1 MKTRFYVG
9 LIALAALAFV
19 GCAKDEVKSSVDNA
33 IEFGTYLGRD
43 AQTKGSVFDTETMQG
58 ENVGFGVF
66 AYYTNNAQ
74 YSDAATPNF
83 MNNQQVTYNE
93 SAKAWTYAPV
103 KYWPNEATDYVS
115 FFAYAPYAESYTVPE
130 SGNPIIDF
138 TVPADVTDHIDLVAA
153 ENSHIDCQKQAI
165 NGKILFTFQHALSRV
180 GFKVEAVMDEVNDQ
194 ENGDEDED
202 EDNQKKD
209 IAEGTTISVQEVEIY
224 SYFNN
229 SGKLNLNGAKWTDRA
244 FSYTSYK
251 LTRVNFEDVADEV
264 TITPTPLNNEESYM
278 MLIPTAASNKVKVR
292 VKYTVTT
299 EDDKLTGGE
308 SVVENNITSDE
319 FDFQFEQGK
328 AYTFV
333 LHLGLTSVKLDAEVD
348 AWEEMGDY
356 VVNVPNNF
364 EN

>member
-43 AQTKGSVFDTETMQG
+43 AQTKGSVFDTDDMKTQ
-58 ENVGFGVF
+58 GFGVF
-66 AYYTNNAQ
+66 AYYTNEAQ
-74 YSDAATPNF
+74 YSVDATPNF
-83 MNNQQVTYNE
+83 MYNEKVTYAGNT
-93 SAKAWTYAPV
+93 WTYAPV

-115 FFAYAPYAESYTVPE
+115 FFAYAPYDESYTVPE
-130 SGNPIIDF
+130 SGDPIIDF
-138 TVPADVTDHIDLVAA
+138 AVPADVTEHIDLVAA
-153 ENSHIDCQKQAI
+153 ENTHINCQKQAV
-165 NGKILFTFQHALSRV
+165 NDVVKFTFKHALSRV

-194 ENGDEDED
+194 VNGATPDT
-202 EDNQKKD
+202 DNQD
-209 IAEGTTISVQEVEIY
+209 NPITAGTTISVQEVEIY

-229 SGKLNLNGAKWTDRA
+229 SGKLNLNGAEWTDRA
-244 FSYTSYK
+244 YSYTSYK
-251 LTRVNFEDVADEV
+251 LTRDNFEDVADEV
-264 TITPTPLNNEESYM
+264 TITATPLNNEESYM

-299 EDDKLTGGE
+299 EDDKLTGDK

-333 LHLGLTSVKLDAEVD
+333 LHLGLTSVKLDAEV
-348 AWEEMGDY
+348 AKWEEMGDY

-364 EN
+364 E

>member
-1 MKTRFYVG
+1 MKTKLFTGV
-9 LIALAALAFV
+9 IALAVLVFV
-19 GCAKDEVKSSVDNA
+19 GCTKDEVKSSVDNA

-43 AQTKGSVFDTETMQG
+43 AQTKGSVFYTENMKTQ
-58 ENVGFGVF
+58 GFGVF
-66 AYYTNNAQ
+66 AYYTNDQ
-74 YSDAATPNF
+74 KYSAAATPNF
-83 MNNQQVTYNE
+83 MNNQQVTYVG
-93 SAKAWTYAPV
+93 SAWTYAPV

-115 FFAYAPYAESYTVPE
+115 FFAYAPYAKTYKVPA
-130 SGNPIIDF
+130 SGDPIIDF
-138 TVPADVTDHIDLVAA
+138 TVPADVTKHIDLVAA
-153 ENSHIDCQKQAI
+153 ENTHIDRQKQAV
-165 NGKILFTFQHALSRV
+165 NDVVKFTFKHALSRV

-194 ENGDEDED
+194 ENGDKD

-244 FSYTSYK
+244 YSYTSYK
-251 LTRVNFEDVADEV
+251 LIRDNFEAVADKV
-264 TITPTPLNNEESYM
+264 TITPTQLNNEESYM

-299 EDDKLTGGE
+299 KDDKLTDGA

-319 FDFQFEQGK
+319 FDFQFAQGK

-333 LHLGLTSVKLDAEVD
+333 LHLGLTSVKLDAEV
-348 AWEEMGDY
+348 ATWEEMGDY

-364 EN
+364 VK

>member
-66 AYYTNNAQ
+66 AYYTDEKR

-83 MNNQQVTYNE
+83 MNNQQVTYNG
-93 SAKAWTYAPV
+93 SAWTYAPV

-115 FFAYAPYAESYTVPE
+115 FFAYAPYREGFSVPT
-130 SGNPIIDF
+130 SGDPIISF
-138 TVPADVTDHIDLVAA
+138 AVGTDVTNHIDLVAA
-153 ENSHIDCQKQAI
+153 ENTHIDCQKQAI
-165 NGKILFTFQHALSRV
+165 NGKILFKFKHALSRV

-194 ENGDEDED
+194 ENGDKDEN
-202 EDNQKKD
+202 NQKNP
-209 IAEGTTISVQEVEIY
+209 ITEGTTISVQEVELIGNFY
-224 SYFNN
+224 TT
-229 SGKLNLNGAKWTDRA
+229 GKLNLNGAVWTPDEDGKTG
-244 FSYTSYK
+244 SYTLK
-251 LTRVNFEDVADEV
+251 AEDFTDVAKAV
-264 TITPTPLNNEESYM
+264 TIDPEVLNKNTEYM
-278 MLIPTAASNKVKVR
+278 MLIPTKTIAVKVR
-292 VKYTVTT
+292 VKYTVKTA
-299 EDDKLTGGE
+299 DDKLSDGA
-308 SVVENNITSDE
+308 SVVENDITSDE
-319 FDFQFEQGK
+319 FAFTFAQGK

-333 LHLGLTSVKLDAEVD
+333 LHLGLTSVKLDAEVAD
-348 AWEEMGDY
+348 WVEMGDY

-364 EN
+364 

>member
-43 AQTKGSVFDTETMQG
+43 AQTKGSVFDTEDMKTQ
-58 ENVGFGVF
+58 GFGVF
-66 AYYTNNAQ
+66 AYYTDEQ
-74 YSDAATPNF
+74 RYSAAATPNF
-83 MNNQQVTYNE
+83 MYNEEVTYDGT
-93 SAKAWTYAPV
+93 AWTYAPV

-115 FFAYAPYAESYTVPE
+115 FFAYAPYDNSYTVPE
-130 SGNPIIDF
+130 SGDPIIDF

-153 ENSHIDCQKQAI
+153 ENSHIDCQKQAV
-165 NGKILFTFQHALSRV
+165 NDVVKFTFKHALSRV

-194 ENGDEDED
+194 DNGDEDED
-202 EDNQKKD
+202 NQYKD

-244 FSYTSYK
+244 YSYTSYK
-251 LTRVNFEDVADEV
+251 LTRDNFEVVADKV

-299 EDDKLTGGE
+299 KDDKLTGDA

-333 LHLGLTSVKLDAEVD
+333 LHLGLTSVKLDAEV
-348 AWEEMGDY
+348 AEWEDMGDY

-364 EN
+364 EK

>member
-43 AQTKGSVFDTETMQG
+43 AQTKGSVFDTEDMKTQ
-58 ENVGFGVF
+58 GFGVF
-66 AYYTNNAQ
+66 AYYTDQ
-74 YSDAATPNF
+74 QRYSAAAKPNF
-83 MNNQQVTYNE
+83 MYNEEVTYVGT
-93 SAKAWTYAPV
+93 AWTYAPV

-115 FFAYAPYAESYTVPE
+115 FFAYAPYDESYTVPD
-130 SGNPIIDF
+130 SGDPIIDF
-138 TVPADVTDHIDLVAA
+138 TVPADVTSHIDLVAA
-153 ENSHIDCQKQAI
+153 ENTHINCQKQAV
-165 NGKILFTFQHALSRV
+165 NDVVLFTFKHALSRV

-194 ENGDEDED
+194 VNGATPDTDKQ
-202 EDNQKKD
+202 DNP
-209 IAEGTTISVQEVEIY
+209 ITEGTTISVQEVEIY

-229 SGKLNLNGAKWTDRA
+229 SGKLNLNTAEWTDRA

-251 LTRVNFEDVADEV
+251 LTRDNFEAAVADKV
-264 TITPTPLNNEESYM
+264 TITATPLNNEESYM

-299 EDDKLTGGE
+299 ADDKLSGGK
-308 SVVENNITSDE
+308 SVVVNDITSGE
-319 FDFQFEQGK
+319 FDLQFEQGK

-333 LHLGLTSVKLDAEVD
+333 LHLGLTSVKLDAEVAD
-348 AWEEMGDY
+348 WDKEVDY

-364 EN
+364 

>member
-33 IEFGTYLGRD
+33 IEFGTCLGRD

-66 AYYTNNAQ
+66 AYYTNDAQ
-74 YSDAATPNF
+74 YSGAATPNF

-115 FFAYAPYAESYTVPE
+115 FFAYAPYDEYTVPG
-130 SGNPIIDF
+130 SGDPIIDF
-138 TVPADVTDHIDLVAA
+138 TVPADVTSHIDLVAA

-165 NGKILFTFQHALSRV
+165 NGKILFTFKHALSRV

-194 ENGDEDED
+194 VNGATPDT
-202 EDNQKKD
+202 DNQD
-209 IAEGTTISVQEVEIY
+209 NPITAGTTISVQEVEIY

-229 SGKLNLNGAKWTDRA
+229 SGKLNLNGAEWTDRA

-251 LTRVNFEDVADEV
+251 LTRDNFEAVADEV

-299 EDDKLTGGE
+299 EDNKLTGGA

-333 LHLGLTSVKLDAEVD
+333 LHLGLTSVKLDAEVAVWD
-348 AWEEMGDY
+348 EMGDY

-364 EN
+364 EK

>member
-43 AQTKGSVFDTETMQG
+43 AQTKGSVFDTDGMKTQ
-58 ENVGFGVF
+58 GFGVF
-66 AYYTNNAQ
+66 AYYTNDAQ
-74 YSDAATPNF
+74 YSATATPNF
-83 MNNQQVTYNE
+83 MYNEKVTYAGNT
-93 SAKAWTYAPV
+93 WTYAPV

-115 FFAYAPYAESYTVPE
+115 FFAYAPYADSYTVPE
-130 SGNPIIDF
+130 SGDPIIDF
-138 TVPADVTDHIDLVAA
+138 AVSADVTEHIDLVAA
-153 ENSHIDCQKQAI
+153 VNSHINCQKQAV
-165 NGKILFTFQHALSRV
+165 NDVVKFTFKHALSRV

-194 ENGDEDED
+194 ENGDEDN
-202 EDNQKKD
+202 DNQNKD

-229 SGKLNLNGAKWTDRA
+229 SGKLNLNGAEWTDRA

-251 LTRVNFEDVADEV
+251 LTRDNFEAVADKV

-299 EDDKLTGGE
+299 EDDKLTGDA

-319 FDFQFEQGK
+319 FDFQFDQGK

-333 LHLGLTSVKLDAEVD
+333 LHLGLTSVKLDAEVAD
-348 AWEEMGDY
+348 WEDMGDY

-364 EN
+364 EKK

>member
-43 AQTKGSVFDTETMQG
+43 AQTKGSVFDTDDMKTQ
-58 ENVGFGVF
+58 GFGVF
-66 AYYTNNAQ
+66 AYYTNEAK
-74 YSDAATPNF
+74 YSAAATPNF
-83 MNNQQVTYNE
+83 MYNEKVTYAENT
-93 SAKAWTYAPV
+93 WTYAPV

-130 SGNPIIDF
+130 SGDPIIDF
-138 TVPADVTDHIDLVAA
+138 AVPADVTKHIDLVAA
-153 ENSHIDCQKQAI
+153 ENTHIDRQKQAV
-165 NGKILFTFQHALSRV
+165 NDVVKFTFKHALSRV

-194 ENGDEDED
+194 ENGATPDTDKQH
-202 EDNQKKD
+202 NP

-229 SGKLNLNGAKWTDRA
+229 SGNLNLNGAEWTDRA
-244 FSYTSYK
+244 YSYTSYK
-251 LTRVNFEDVADEV
+251 LTRDNFEAVADEV

-299 EDDKLTGGE
+299 EDDKLTGDA
-308 SVVENNITSDE
+308 SVVENNITSAE
-319 FDFQFEQGK
+319 FDFQFNQGK

-333 LHLGLTSVKLDAEVD
+333 LHLGLTSVKLDAEV
-348 AWEEMGDY
+348 AEWEDMGDY
-356 VVNVPNNF
+356 VVNVPNNL
-364 EN
+364 

>member
-66 AYYTNNAQ
+66 AYYTDEER
-74 YSDAATPNF
+74 YSAAATPNF

-93 SAKAWTYAPV
+93 SASAWTYAPV

-115 FFAYAPYAESYTVPE
+115 FFAYAPYREGFSVPT
-130 SGNPIIDF
+130 SGDPIISF
-138 TVPADVTDHIDLVAA
+138 AVGTDVTNHIDLVAA
-153 ENSHIDCQKQAI
+153 ENTHIDCQKQAV
-165 NGKILFTFQHALSRV
+165 NDVVKFTFKHALSRV

-194 ENGDEDED
+194 ENGATPDT
-202 EDNQKKD
+202 DNQKNPITD
-209 IAEGTTISVQEVEIY
+209 GTTISVQEVELIGNFY
-224 SYFNN
+224 TT
-229 SGKLNLNGAKWTDRA
+229 GKLNLNGAVWTPDEDGKTG
-244 FSYTSYK
+244 SYTLK
-251 LTRVNFEDVADEV
+251 AEDFTAIAEAV
-264 TITPTPLNNEESYM
+264 TIDPEVLNKDTEYM
-278 MLIPTAASNKVKVR
+278 MLIPTKTIAVKVR

-299 EDDKLTGGE
+299 ADDKLSGGA
-308 SVVENNITSDE
+308 SVVENDITSDE
-319 FDFQFEQGK
+319 FAFTFDQGK

-333 LHLGLTSVKLDAEVD
+333 LHLGLTSVKLDAEVVD
-348 AWEEMGDY
+348 WDEEDDY

-364 EN
+364 E

>member
-66 AYYTNNAQ
+66 AYYTDEER
-74 YSDAATPNF
+74 YSAAATPNF

-93 SAKAWTYAPV
+93 SASAWTYAPV

-115 FFAYAPYAESYTVPE
+115 FFAYAPYDESYTVPE
-130 SGNPIIDF
+130 SGDPIIDF
-138 TVPADVTDHIDLVAA
+138 AVPANVTEHIDLVAA
-153 ENSHIDCQKQAI
+153 ENTHINCQKQAV
-165 NGKILFTFQHALSRV
+165 NDVVKFTFKHALSRV

-194 ENGDEDED
+194 ENGDND
-202 EDNQKKD
+202 EDNQNKD

-229 SGKLNLNGAKWTDRA
+229 SGKLNLNSAEWTDRA
-244 FSYTSYK
+244 YSYTSYK
-251 LTRVNFEDVADEV
+251 LTRDNFEDVADEV
-264 TITPTPLNNEESYM
+264 TITATPLNNEESYM

-299 EDDKLTGGE
+299 EDDKLTGGA

-333 LHLGLTSVKLDAEVD
+333 LHLGLTSVKLDAEVAD
-348 AWEEMGDY
+348 WEEMGDY

-364 EN
+364 E

>member
-66 AYYTNNAQ
+66 AYYTDEER
-74 YSDAATPNF
+74 YSAAATPNF
-83 MNNQQVTYNE
+83 MNNQQVTYNV
-93 SAKAWTYAPV
+93 SASAWTYAPV

-115 FFAYAPYAESYTVPE
+115 FFAYAPYREGFSVPT
-130 SGNPIIDF
+130 SGDPIISF
-138 TVPADVTDHIDLVAA
+138 AVGTDVTNHIDLVAA
-153 ENSHIDCQKQAI
+153 DNSHIDCQKQAV
-165 NGKILFTFQHALSRV
+165 NDVVKFTFKHALSRV

-194 ENGDEDED
+194 GNSATPD
-202 EDNQKKD
+202 KD
-209 IAEGTTISVQEVEIY
+209 TQNNPIAAGTTISVQEVELIGDFY
-224 SYFNN
+224 T
-229 SGKLNLNGAKWTDRA
+229 SGKLNLNGAAWTPDEDGKTK
-244 FSYTSYK
+244 SYTLK
-251 LTRVNFEDVADEV
+251 AEDFTDVAKAV
-264 TITPTPLNNEESYM
+264 TIGPEVLNKNTEYM
-278 MLIPTAASNKVKVR
+278 MLIPTQTISVKVR

-299 EDDKLTGGE
+299 ADEKLEGKA
-308 SVVENNITSDE
+308 SVVENNITSGE
-319 FDFQFEQGK
+319 FAFTFAQGK

-333 LHLGLTSVKLDAEVD
+333 LHLGLTSVKLDAEVVD
-348 AWEEMGDY
+348 WDEEVDY

-364 EN
+364 

>member
-1 MKTRFYVG
+1 MKTKLFTGV
-9 LIALAALAFV
+9 IALAVLVFV
-19 GCAKDEVKSSVDNA
+19 GCTKDEVKSSVDNA

-43 AQTKGSVFDTETMQG
+43 AQTKGSVFNTENMKTQ
-58 ENVGFGVF
+58 GFGVF
-66 AYYTNNAQ
+66 AYYTNDQ
-74 YSDAATPNF
+74 KYSAAATPNF
-83 MNNQQVTYNE
+83 MNNQQVTYVG
-93 SAKAWTYAPV
+93 SAWTYAPV

-115 FFAYAPYAESYTVPE
+115 FFAYAPYAESYTVPK
-130 SGNPIIDF
+130 SGDPIIDF
-138 TVPADVTDHIDLVAA
+138 AVPADVTEHIDLVAA
-153 ENSHIDCQKQAI
+153 ENTHIDRQKQAV
-165 NGKILFTFQHALSRV
+165 NDVVKFTFKHALSRV

-194 ENGDEDED
+194 ENGDKDED
-202 EDNQKKD
+202 YQKKD

-244 FSYTSYK
+244 YSYTSYK
-251 LTRVNFEDVADEV
+251 LTRDNFEAVADKV
-264 TITPTPLNNEESYM
+264 TITPTALNNEESYM

-299 EDDKLTGGE
+299 EDDKLTGGA

-319 FDFQFEQGK
+319 FDFQFAQGK

-333 LHLGLTSVKLDAEVD
+333 LHLGLTSVKLDAEV
-348 AWEEMGDY
+348 AIWEEMGDY

-364 EN
+364 

>member
-43 AQTKGSVFDTETMQG
+43 AQTKGSVFDTKDMKTQ
-58 ENVGFGVF
+58 GFGVF
-66 AYYTNNAQ
+66 AYYTNEAK
-74 YSDAATPNF
+74 YSAAATPNF
-83 MNNQQVTYNE
+83 MYNEKVTYAGNT
-93 SAKAWTYAPV
+93 WTYAPV

-130 SGNPIIDF
+130 SGDPIIDF

-153 ENSHIDCQKQAI
+153 VNSHIDCQKQAV
-165 NGKILFTFQHALSRV
+165 NEVVKFTFKHALSRV

-194 ENGDEDED
+194 ENGATPDT
-202 EDNQKKD
+202 DNQD
-209 IAEGTTISVQEVEIY
+209 NPIAAGTTISVQEVELIGDFY
-224 SYFNN
+224 TR
-229 SGKLNLNGAKWTDRA
+229 GKLNLNGAIWTPNEA
-244 FSYTSYK
+244 GKTGSYTLK
-251 LTRVNFEDVADEV
+251 EEDFEDVYKNV
-264 TITPTPLNNEESYM
+264 TIDPTTLNKDSEYM
-278 MLIPTAASNKVKVR
+278 MLIPTKTIAVKVR

-299 EDDKLTGGE
+299 ADKKLEGE
-308 SVVENNITSDE
+308 ASVVENDITSDE
-319 FDFQFEQGK
+319 FAFTFDQGK

-333 LHLGLTSVKLDAEVD
+333 LHLGLTSVKLDAEV
-348 AWEEMGDY
+348 AEWEKMDDY

-364 EN
+364 

>member
-66 AYYTNNAQ
+66 AYYTDEQ
-74 YSDAATPNF
+74 RYSAAATPNF
-83 MNNQQVTYNE
+83 MNNQQVTYNG
-93 SAKAWTYAPV
+93 SAWTYAPV

-130 SGNPIIDF
+130 SGDPIIDF

-153 ENSHIDCQKQAI
+153 ENSHIDCQKQAV
-165 NGKILFTFQHALSRV
+165 NDVVKFTFKHALSRV
-180 GFKVEAVMDEVNDQ
+180 GFKVEAVMDEINDQ
-194 ENGDEDED
+194 ENGDKDND
-202 EDNQKKD
+202 NDNQD
-209 IAEGTTISVQEVEIY
+209 NPITEGTTISVQEVELIGDFY
-224 SYFNN
+224 TN
-229 SGKLNLNGAKWTDRA
+229 GKLNLNGAVWTPNEEEESKTG
-244 FSYTSYK
+244 SYT
-251 LTRVNFEDVADEV
+251 LEAEDFTAIAEAV
-264 TITPTPLNNEESYM
+264 TIEPEVLNKDTEYM
-278 MLIPTAASNKVKVR
+278 MLIPTKTIAVKVR

-299 EDDKLTGGE
+299 ADDKLSGGE
-308 SVVENNITSDE
+308 SVVENDITSDE
-319 FDFQFEQGK
+319 FAFTFDQGK

-333 LHLGLTSVKLDAEVD
+333 LHLGLTSVKLDAEVVD
-348 AWEEMGDY
+348 WDEEDDY

-364 EN
+364 EK

>member
-43 AQTKGSVFDTETMQG
+43 AQTKGSVFNTETMQG
-58 ENVGFGVF
+58 ANVGFGVF
-66 AYYTNNAQ
+66 AYYTDEER
-74 YSDAATPNF
+74 YSAAATPNF
-83 MNNQQVTYNE
+83 MNNQQVTYNG
-93 SAKAWTYAPV
+93 SAWTYAPV

-115 FFAYAPYAESYTVPE
+115 FFAYAPYAESYKVPE
-130 SGNPIIDF
+130 SGDPIIYF
-138 TVPADVTDHIDLVAA
+138 AVPAVVTDHIDLVAA
-153 ENSHIDCQKQAI
+153 ENSHINCQKQAV
-165 NGKILFTFQHALSRV
+165 NDVVKFTFKHALSRV

-194 ENGDEDED
+194 DNGATPDEDKQMNPITD
-202 EDNQKKD
+202 
-209 IAEGTTISVQEVEIY
+209 GTTISVQEVEIY

-244 FSYTSYK
+244 YSYTSYK
-251 LTRVNFEDVADEV
+251 LIRDNFEAVADEV
-264 TITPTPLNNEESYM
+264 TIAPTPLNNEESYM

-299 EDDKLTGGE
+299 ADDKLSDGK

-333 LHLGLTSVKLDAEVD
+333 LHLGLTSVKLDAEVAD
-348 AWEEMGDY
+348 WEDMGDY

-364 EN
+364 

>member
-66 AYYTNNAQ
+66 AYYTDEER
-74 YSDAATPNF
+74 YSAAATPNF
-83 MNNQQVTYNE
+83 MNNQQVTYNG
-93 SAKAWTYAPV
+93 SAWTYAPV

-115 FFAYAPYAESYTVPE
+115 FFAYAPYRAGFSVPT
-130 SGNPIIDF
+130 SGDPIISF
-138 TVPADVTDHIDLVAA
+138 AVGTDVTNHIDLVAA
-153 ENSHIDCQKQAI
+153 ENTHIDCQKQAV
-165 NGKILFTFQHALSRV
+165 NDVVKFTFKHALSRV

-194 ENGDEDED
+194 KNGDKDD
-202 EDNQKKD
+202 DNQD
-209 IAEGTTISVQEVEIY
+209 NPITDRTTISVQEVELIGNFY
-224 SYFNN
+224 TT
-229 SGKLNLNGAKWTDRA
+229 GKLNLNGAVWTPDEDGKTG
-244 FSYTSYK
+244 SYTLK
-251 LTRVNFEDVADEV
+251 AEDFTDIAKAV
-264 TITPTPLNNEESYM
+264 TIDPEVLNKDTEYM
-278 MLIPTAASNKVKVR
+278 MLIPTKTIAVKVR

-299 EDDKLTGGE
+299 ADDKLSGGA
-308 SVVENNITSDE
+308 SVVENDITSDE
-319 FDFQFEQGK
+319 FAFTFDQGK

-333 LHLGLTSVKLDAEVD
+333 LHLGLTSVKLDAEV
-348 AWEEMGDY
+348 AEWEDMGDY

-364 EN
+364 E

>member
-1 MKTRFYVG
+1 MKTKLFTGV
-9 LIALAALAFV
+9 IALAVLVFV
-19 GCAKDEVKSSVDNA
+19 GCTKDEVKSSVDNA

-43 AQTKGSVFDTETMQG
+43 AQTKGSVFNTEGMKTQ
-58 ENVGFGVF
+58 GFGVF
-66 AYYTNNAQ
+66 AYYTNDQ
-74 YSDAATPNF
+74 KYSAAATPNF
-83 MNNQQVTYNE
+83 MNNQQVTYVG
-93 SAKAWTYAPV
+93 SAWTYAPV

-115 FFAYAPYAESYTVPE
+115 FFAYAPYAETYKVPA
-130 SGNPIIDF
+130 SGDPIIDF

-153 ENSHIDCQKQAI
+153 VNSHINCQKQAV
-165 NGKILFTFQHALSRV
+165 NDVVKFTFKHALSRV

-194 ENGDEDED
+194 ENGATPD
-202 EDNQKKD
+202 KD
-209 IAEGTTISVQEVEIY
+209 TQNNPIAAGTTISVQEVEIY

-244 FSYTSYK
+244 NSYTSYK
-251 LTRVNFEDVADEV
+251 LIRDNFKDVADKV

-299 EDDKLTGGE
+299 KDDKLTGGA

-319 FDFQFEQGK
+319 FDFQFAQGK

-333 LHLGLTSVKLDAEVD
+333 LHLGLTSVKLDAEV
-348 AWEEMGDY
+348 ATWEEMGDY

-364 EN
+364 SK

>member
-66 AYYTNNAQ
+66 AYYTDEER

-93 SAKAWTYAPV
+93 SASAWTYAPV

-115 FFAYAPYAESYTVPE
+115 FFAYAPYDENTVLESD
-130 SGNPIIDF
+130 NPIIDF
-138 TVPADVTDHIDLVAA
+138 TVPADVTSHIDLVAA

-165 NGKILFTFQHALSRV
+165 NGKILFTFKHALSRV

-194 ENGDEDED
+194 GNSATPDA
-202 EDNQKKD
+202 DNQD
-209 IAEGTTISVQEVEIY
+209 NPITDGTTISVQEVELIGDFY
-224 SYFNN
+224 T
-229 SGKLNLNGAKWTDRA
+229 SGKLNLNGAIWTPNEA
-244 FSYTSYK
+244 GKTGSYT
-251 LTRVNFEDVADEV
+251 LEEEDFTTIAEAV
-264 TITPTPLNNEESYM
+264 TIDPEVLNKDTEYM
-278 MLIPTAASNKVKVR
+278 MLIPTQTIPVKVR

-299 EDDKLTGGE
+299 ADDKLEGKA
-308 SVVENNITSDE
+308 SVVENNITSDA
-319 FDFQFEQGK
+319 FAFTFAQGK

-333 LHLGLTSVKLDAEVD
+333 LHLGLTSVKLDAEVAD
-348 AWEEMGDY
+348 WDEEVDY

-364 EN
+364 VN

>member
-66 AYYTNNAQ
+66 AYYTNEAQ

-93 SAKAWTYAPV
+93 SASAWTYAPV

-115 FFAYAPYAESYTVPE
+115 FFAYAPYAKTYNVPA
-130 SGNPIIDF
+130 SGDPIIDF

-153 ENSHIDCQKQAI
+153 VNSHINCQKQAVSDVV
-165 NGKILFTFQHALSRV
+165 KFTFKHALSRV

-194 ENGDEDED
+194 VNGATPDA
-202 EDNQKKD
+202 DNQD
-209 IAEGTTISVQEVEIY
+209 NPITDGTTISVQEVELIGDFY
-224 SYFNN
+224 T
-229 SGKLNLNGAKWTDRA
+229 SGKLNLNGAVWTPDEDGKTG
-244 FSYTSYK
+244 SYTLK
-251 LTRVNFEDVADEV
+251 AEDFTDIAEDVTIDPEV
-264 TITPTPLNNEESYM
+264 LNKDTEYM
-278 MLIPTAASNKVKVR
+278 MLIPTKTIAVKVR

-299 EDDKLTGGE
+299 ADDKLSGGA
-308 SVVENNITSDE
+308 SVVENDITSDE
-319 FDFQFEQGK
+319 FAFTFDQGK

-333 LHLGLTSVKLDAEVD
+333 LHLGLTSVKLDAEVAD
-348 AWEEMGDY
+348 WEEMDDY

-364 EN
+364 EK

>member
-9 LIALAALAFV
+9 LIALAALTFV

-43 AQTKGSVFDTETMQG
+43 AQTKGSVFDTEDMKTQ
-58 ENVGFGVF
+58 GFGVF
-66 AYYTNNAQ
+66 AYYTNDAQ
-74 YSDAATPNF
+74 YSAAATPNF
-83 MNNQQVTYNE
+83 MYNEKVTYAGNT
-93 SAKAWTYAPV
+93 WTYAPV

-115 FFAYAPYAESYTVPE
+115 FFAYAPYADEYDVPAE
-130 SGNPIIDF
+130 GDPIIDF

-153 ENSHIDCQKQAI
+153 VNSHINCQKQAV
-165 NGKILFTFQHALSRV
+165 NDVVKFTFKHALSRV

-194 ENGDEDED
+194 ENGDKDN
-202 EDNQKKD
+202 DNQNKD

-251 LTRVNFEDVADEV
+251 LTRDNFEAVADKV

-299 EDDKLTGGE
+299 EDDKLTGDA
-308 SVVENNITSDE
+308 SVVENDIISDE

-333 LHLGLTSVKLDAEVD
+333 LHLGLTSVKLDAEVAVWD
-348 AWEEMGDY
+348 EEGDY

-364 EN
+364 EK